1 MSYKPLE
8 NVTIVF
14 STANITVCADE
25 WGDLYYTTEI
35 PDEFVNQGEPY
46 PRSKCKPI
54 IDLPPEQ
61 FDRVLAIYKE
71 LPDDLLVLNE
81 LIQSFE
87 KKEEYNRK
95 LEELEEEI
103 KEFSSQNQ
111 TLVEDCKST
120 IREIELEHQKT
131 IQSLSRCSQSLY
143 NEANAVLKNTHD
155 LMIINGLLS
164 ERIQTLL
171 KYATTSLEPEQESK
185 LIEEITSAINHI
197 KMENEQIAH
206 HRQELEKAM
215 RDIEQHD
222 LEVAQKQEL
231 KEIQGH
237 HFGGLSI

>member
-1 MSYKPLE
+1 M
-8 NVTIVF
+8 F
-14 STANITVCADE
+14 
-25 WGDLYYTTEI
+25 EI
-35 PDEFVNQGEPY
+35 IIQFLIGVLT
-46 PRSKCKPI
+46 PI
-54 IDLPPEQ
+54 ILIGGII
-61 FDRVLAIYKE
+61 A
-71 LPDDLLVLNE
+71 VLNE

-206 HRQELEKAM
+206 HRPRARKGYE
-215 RDIEQHD
+215 RY
-222 LEVAQKQEL
+222 
-231 KEIQGH
+231 
-237 HFGGLSI
+237 

>member
-1 MSYKPLE
+1 
-8 NVTIVF
+8 
-14 STANITVCADE
+14 
-25 WGDLYYTTEI
+25 
-35 PDEFVNQGEPY
+35 
-46 PRSKCKPI
+46 
-54 IDLPPEQ
+54 
-61 FDRVLAIYKE
+61 
-71 LPDDLLVLNE
+71 VLNE

-111 TLVEDCKST
+111 ALVEDCKNT

-131 IQSLSRCSQSLY
+131 IQSLSRCLQSLY

-237 HFGGLSI
+237 HFGGLSR